1 MTMKL
6 LFDARWI
13 ENQKLDG
20 MTRFCTEVIKELNK
34 HSEVEMFLLVTN
46 VDQAKN
52 FPENRYILSNH
63 PSSFIEFFQSLRLNK
78 YGFDAVFCPHY
89 FFGGNF
95 RKFILIRTVYDLIP
109 FVHPY
114 LGSSLQWKLFF
125 SNKLFLKIILSIS
138 EGIATI
144 SETVKKQIS
153 QITDRPIAVISCASM
168 DVNIKNHGGSKR
180 LLYIGRYE
188 TYKNVEILI
197 QAMDFLPGFTLLLA
211 GYCEEIRKIDLLKNS
226 QAKDRIVFLG
236 RIDDAAYLRL
246 LEGCDA
252 LVMPSK
258 DEGFGLPVVE
268 AMNAGCPVIC
278 SNIPIFREIA
288 GGAALFFEVDDAQ
301 GLANQVRA
309 LEDPEFRKRVIE
321 QSLNNVQ
328 RFSWKNSAKELL
340 KFIRSG
346 GN

>member
-1 MTMKL
+1 MKL
-6 LFDARWI
+6 LFDARWV
-13 ENQKLDG
+13 NSQKLDG
-20 MTRFCTEVIKELNK
+20 MTRFCIELIKELSKDRN
-34 HSEVEMFLLVTN
+34 VELSFLITN
-46 VDQAKN
+46 ENQAKL
-52 FPENRYILSNH
+52 FRENSCIFTNH
-63 PSSFIEFFQSLRLNK
+63 PSSFFEFFQSLRLNK
-78 YGFDAVFCPHY
+78 YGFDAVFSPHY
-89 FFGGNF
+89 LFGGCF
-95 RKFILIRTVYDLIP
+95 RKFILIRTIHDLLP
-109 FVHPY
+109 FMHSY
-114 LGSSLQWKLFF
+114 FGSSIQWKLFF
-125 SNKLFLKIILSIS
+125 STKLFLKRILNNC

-153 QITDRPIAVISCASM
+153 QITDRPIEVISCASM
-168 DVNIKNHGGSKR
+168 DVNVKNHGGSKS

-197 QAMDFLPGFTLLLA
+197 QAMESLQEFTLFLA
-211 GYCEEIRKIDLLKNS
+211 GYCEETRKIRLLKDS
-226 QAKDRIVFLG
+226 RAKDRIVFLG

-246 LEGCDA
+246 LESCDA

-278 SNIPIFREIA
+278 SDIPIFREIA
-288 GGAALFFEVDDAQ
+288 GKAALFFEVDDVQ
-301 GLANQVRA
+301 GLANQVKA

-346 GN
+346 GS